1 MLDRIRFAPL
11 LCLAAC
17 GVQNT
22 TSGIEGA
29 MKAYVPGLQLDTP
42 VSRAHPRYRL
52 AVAPE
57 LGPLV
62 VYSDTAYRHASGMR
76 GLLVA
81 TDQILLDST
90 QRPSP
95 EAHVRSIALSTVD
108 ATVAHQVEQDLRG
121 RLGEPRAW
129 CMHPGPAGNSGC
141 CTGAER
147 RIRRSRSPSQT
158 EHGGPR
164 ATRREGCW
172 TSKGARGSRSRQS
185 PRTPR
190 SSSPGRVRRAT
201 FLGERPTDKSLTR
214 RPQKE
219 LKSHRENLLR
229 FSLWLCV
236 SV

>member
-1 MLDRIRFAPL
+1 MLDRIRCVPL
-11 LCLAAC
+11 LFLASC

-42 VSRAHPRYRL
+42 VSRADARYRL

-76 GLLVA
+76 GLLIA

-95 EAHVRSIALSTVD
+95 EAHIRSIALSTAD

-129 CMHPGPAGNSGC
+129 CMQSGPGQQQRLLHWGGTPNPTVSLSIPN
-141 CTGAER
+141 GAWRPPRDTTRGLLDTEGR
-147 RIRRSRSPSQT
+147 AWLSFAAEPPDTTQFQSRACPKSDV
-158 EHGGPR
+158 
-164 ATRREGCW
+164 
-172 TSKGARGSRSRQS
+172 
-185 PRTPR
+185 
-190 SSSPGRVRRAT
+190 PGESA
-201 FLGERPTDKSLTR
+201 
-214 RPQKE
+214 
-219 LKSHRENLLR
+219 
-229 FSLWLCV
+229 
-236 SV
+236 